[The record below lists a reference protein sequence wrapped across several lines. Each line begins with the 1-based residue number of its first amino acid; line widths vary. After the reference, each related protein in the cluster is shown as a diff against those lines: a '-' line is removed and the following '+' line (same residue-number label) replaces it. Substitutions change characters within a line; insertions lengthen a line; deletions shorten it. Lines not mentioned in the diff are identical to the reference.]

1 MQVTKI
7 ISNKIEA
14 KLLKEVDKEASQVF
28 ILNILSQ
35 QKTQLKRQESD

>member
-28 ILNILSQ
+28 ILNTLSQ